1 MLIDTVKGFKKTLVR
16 FAVSQGLLSILDLVG
31 VAAIGM
37 LGAISIRGMK
47 SMAAGNRVSRILELI
62 RLDSYSL
69 NRQVVI
75 LGIFAVTVLI
85 IRTLLSIYITR
96 KSYFFL
102 SMKSSEIS
110 TRLFAKYINQSLP
123 RVHAHSYQDVVYS
136 VTSGINALVVGVIG
150 GMLTLVAEF
159 SLLVLML
166 IALVLVD
173 KLIAVITLCAFG
185 SLAAGLYY
193 FLNSRAHH
201 IGVESSKYAI
211 ASDEVIYE
219 ALGSYREL
227 FVRHSLGSYVSK
239 LRRYRNIHANYL
251 AEQQF
256 LPSISKYA
264 IEIAVVVGALG
275 ISAIQFKLYDSN
287 HAVASLAVFIAAGMR
302 IAPSLMRLQQGLIQ
316 IKSSLGVAE
325 PTLNLMQELAEVEP
339 LANSFGPNNRE
350 GKDFVSRID
359 AIAITVQYEGSAS
372 PAISDVNIEIT
383 PGSFVAI
390 VGPSGS
396 GKTTLVDSLLGLTK
410 PKIGSVSIS
419 GVSPEQALEKWSG
432 KVAYVPQNVV
442 IHPGTL
448 RRNITLGF
456 EPSEIP
462 DFKIEDAV
470 RFSYLEDFLEELPL
484 GLETDLGR
492 QGTKLSGGQRQRI
505 GIARALLSD
514 PQILIFDEA
523 TSSLDSASEKEISMA
538 LRRLRG
544 KVTIISIAHR
554 LSSVQDADLVYYLQ
568 NGHVQASGTFEQ
580 VRALVPDFD
589 AQAKLLG
596 L

>member
-1 MLIDTVKGFKKTLVR
+1 
-16 FAVSQGLLSILDLVG
+16 
-31 VAAIGM
+31 
-37 LGAISIRGMK
+37 
-47 SMAAGNRVSRILELI
+47 
-62 RLDSYSL
+62 
-69 NRQVVI
+69 
-75 LGIFAVTVLI
+75 
-85 IRTLLSIYITR
+85 
-96 KSYFFL
+96 
-102 SMKSSEIS
+102 MKSSEIS

-123 RVHAHSYQDVVYS
+123 RVHAHSYQEVVYS

-159 SLLVLML
+159 SLLILML

-173 KLIAVITLCAFG
+173 KLIALITLTAFG

-193 FLNSRAHH
+193 FLNTRAHH
-201 IGVESSKYAI
+201 IGVEGSKYAI

-227 FVRHSLGSYVSK
+227 FVKHSLGAYVNK
-239 LRRYRNIHANYL
+239 LSNYRKVHANYL

-287 HAVASLAVFIAAGMR
+287 HAIASLAVFIAAGMR

-316 IKSSLGVAE
+316 IKSSLGVSE
-325 PTLNLMQELAEVEP
+325 PTLNLMLELSEVEP
-339 LANSFGPNNRE
+339 LSKSLEAGNRQSQT
-350 GKDFVSRID
+350 FVSSID
-359 AIAITVQYEGSAS
+359 AKAVTLQYAGSS
-372 PAISDVNIEIT
+372 NPAISDVNIEIA

-396 GKTTLVDSLLGLTK
+396 GKTTLVDSLLGLIK
-410 PKIGSVSIS
+410 PNFGSISIS
-419 GVSPEQALEKWSG
+419 GVSPRLALEKWNG

-448 RRNITLGF
+448 RRNITLGY
-456 EPSEIP
+456 ESAQVSNS
-462 DFKIEDAV
+462 KIEDAI
-470 RFSYLEDFLEELPL
+470 RLSHLQDFLEGLPQ

-514 PQILIFDEA
+514 PEILIFDEA

-538 LRRLRG
+538 LQSLRG

-554 LSSVQDADLVYYLQ
+554 LSSVQDADLVYYLE
-568 NGHVQASGTFEQ
+568 NGRVQASGTFEQ

-589 AQAKLLG
+589 EQAKLLG